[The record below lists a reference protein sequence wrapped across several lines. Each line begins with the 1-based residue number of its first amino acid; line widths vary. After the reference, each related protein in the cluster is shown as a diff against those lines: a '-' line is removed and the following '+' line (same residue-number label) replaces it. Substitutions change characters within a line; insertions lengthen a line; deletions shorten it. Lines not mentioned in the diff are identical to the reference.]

1 MEPHKHDGSHS
12 CCSTKPHGSVQ
23 QSLMEMEFERGIW
36 TAALNGEEDRVRKML
51 SQGTDANAIDSSG
64 FTALHYAA
72 RNGHLSVCRT
82 LLGKGA
88 DVNMRTR
95 SGGATAL
102 HRASYRGQLQVVN
115 LLLEAKAD
123 KLLKDNDGQTAL
135 HKAADRGH
143 SDVIQS
149 ILSQCKELKNIQ
161 DNRGRFPMDC
171 YQGKDESIK
180 DLLKT

>member
-1 MEPHKHDGSHS
+1 MFIYNP
-12 CCSTKPHGSVQ
+12 V
-23 QSLMEMEFERGIW
+23 LAF
-36 TAALNGEEDRVRKML
+36 
-51 SQGTDANAIDSSG
+51 SQ
-64 FTALHYAA
+64 HYAA

-135 HKAADRGH
+135 HKVHINLFAPSEYAVHDEEQIIF
-143 SDVIQS
+143 V
-149 ILSQCKELKNIQ
+149 
-161 DNRGRFPMDC
+161 FP
-171 YQGKDESIK
+171 YPRSKH
-180 DLLKT
+180 LLKCKLEIQFMIFSSAKLRKVTSRYTGS